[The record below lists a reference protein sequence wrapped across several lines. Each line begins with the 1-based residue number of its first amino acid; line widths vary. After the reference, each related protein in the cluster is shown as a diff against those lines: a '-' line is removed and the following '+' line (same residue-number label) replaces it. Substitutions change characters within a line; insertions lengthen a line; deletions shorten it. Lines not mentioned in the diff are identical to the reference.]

1 MKKILSYIKRDWK
14 FILFVIVLFAVLT
27 IRLPYSIYGPGGKID
42 LSNRYKNEIYE
53 TKGSLNITY
62 ISAYPGTLPIIGLSY
77 LIPNWDLVKNDD
89 IKFDNETYN
98 DAKKRDKIL
107 NDAAVSNSIYVAYKK
122 ANIDLNI
129 TKYKL
134 YVTYIHPDAKTD
146 LKIGDI
152 VESVDGKKYDNHI
165 ELTDYIKSHDLD
177 YKVSFKV
184 KDGNKE
190 VDRYGIISNIND
202 NKLIGIAFTVIY
214 EYDNNPNIT
223 FKTKSNEL
231 GSSGGLMMSLYVYN
245 SLIEEDITKGYD
257 IAGTGTIELD
267 GTVGEID
274 GVKYK
279 ILGAYKK
286 GIRVFI
292 VPEQNYEEAKKVV
305 EENKLNLKVINVS
318 TFDETINK
326 LKELK

>member
-1 MKKILSYIKRDWK
+1 MHASPYQHLLTCNFDFKAVTFPSNNFFSFCFNPNNHTELITDKRHIKP
-14 FILFVIVLFAVLT
+14 T
-27 IRLPYSIYGPGGKID
+27 
-42 LSNRYKNEIYE
+42 
-53 TKGSLNITY
+53 
-62 ISAYPGTLPIIGLSY
+62 
-77 LIPNWDLVKNDD
+77 
-89 IKFDNETYN
+89 
-98 DAKKRDKIL
+98 
-107 NDAAVSNSIYVAYKK
+107 
-122 ANIDLNI
+122 
-129 TKYKL
+129 
-134 YVTYIHPDAKTD
+134 
-146 LKIGDI
+146 
-152 VESVDGKKYDNHI
+152 
-165 ELTDYIKSHDLD
+165 
-177 YKVSFKV
+177 
-184 KDGNKE
+184 
-190 VDRYGIISNIND
+190 NIND

-318 TFDETINK
+318 TFDEAINK